1 MDKKTAIITGATGYI
16 GSKLAK
22 KLVRDKWDVHLITRL
37 ESSFKYIEDITNDV
51 NILIYDGNVECLIEF
66 FNEVKPQVIFHLAS
80 LVTIEHT
87 LSDVDALIE
96 SNIKFGTHIL
106 EAMLKS
112 QVNILVNTGT
122 SWQHYNN
129 DDYNPVNLYAATKQ
143 AFESILKYYTE
154 SKGIKAIT
162 LELFDTF
169 GPHDNRPKII
179 NLLRKTYKNNTPLDM
194 SLGEQLLDIVYID
207 DVIEAYITASNNL
220 FKNENIK
227 NSKYSVCTNKPIN
240 LKELVE
246 KFEEVYATKLN
257 INWGRRPYRN
267 REVMI
272 TWNKGKVLPNWHPKI
287 SLEEGIRK
295 LKEYD

>member
-22 KLVRDKWDVHLITRL
+22 KLVRDKWDVYLITRL

-66 FNEVKPQVIFHLAS
+66 FNEIKPQVIFHLAS

-87 LSDVDALIE
+87 ISDIDGLIE

-106 EAMLKS
+106 EAMVKS
-112 QVNILVNTGT
+112 QVGTLVNTGT

-143 AFESILKYYTE
+143 AFEAILKYYTE
-154 SKGIKAIT
+154 ATGIKAIT

-169 GPHDNRPKII
+169 GPNDNRPKII
-179 NLLRKTYKNNTPLDM
+179 NLLKKISKNNAPLDM

-207 DVIEAYITASNNL
+207 DVVEAYIIAANHL
-220 FKNENIK
+220 IKNENIK
-227 NSKYSVCTNKPIN
+227 NGKYSVCTNKPIK

-246 KFEEVYATKLN
+246 KFEEVYETKLN
-257 INWGRRPYRN
+257 INWGRRPYRD
-267 REVMI
+267 REVMA
-272 TWNKGKVLPNWHPKI
+272 TWDKGEVLPNWYPKI
-287 SLEEGIRK
+287 SLEEGLRK